1 MLLHHSIL
9 SFLSIITIICAFA
22 APPNLTGPPSVT
34 LDEATVY
41 GITDGMTN
49 SFLGIPYAQPP
60 TGSRRLSPPEPVP
73 MYTATINAS
82 TWGNQCFNAL
92 TLGTFAL
99 PSWTTAEMQQY
110 MSVFNSLEPAP
121 FNEDCL
127 NLNVIT
133 PAKVTMG
140 KKLPVVA
147 YIFFSG
153 FDFSGSSNVD
163 GRVMVNR
170 SIEIGEPVI
179 WVSMNY
185 RLGPY
190 GFLPG
195 KAVKDA
201 KVGNLGLRDQRLALR
216 WIQKYISAFGGDPS
230 RVTLLGLS
238 AGAASASLHTV
249 ANGGISEGL
258 FSGVWA
264 ESGALQH
271 LQWIDAPA
279 GQAIYDDFAS
289 ALNCSDAAYSL
300 ACLREVPSE
309 TFQSVVGTS
318 GTGFWSLTADGD
330 FLQDLPQ
337 QALVNGKVA
346 PVPIVT
352 GIAEDDGTIAT
363 VTFPDGANDTIL
375 AAYIK
380 GSFPSISDSDLQ
392 ELLDLYPDD
401 PATGAPYG
409 TKQEYQLAPGYKRIG
424 SLAGDMGFDSNH
436 RLLARHLCA
445 RQKVWSYYYR
455 RNFIYGFGV
464 THGTEIP
471 NMYGGGD
478 MADMFIHFTNF
489 GDPNGR
495 HPSIYW
501 PPYNTE
507 EPLMLTFHGNDSLGY
522 KADNYR
528 AKQIDFINRLNL
540 QP

>member
-1 MLLHHSIL
+1 MLLLRCLL
-9 SFLSIITIICAFA
+9 SYLAITITCALG
-22 APPNLTGPPSVT
+22 APFNPTGLPSVK
-34 LDEATVY
+34 LDEAMVY
-41 GITDGMTN
+41 GVHDGTTN

-60 TGSRRLSPPEPVP
+60 VNGRRLAPPEPAAP
-73 MYTATINAS
+73 YTGIVNAS
-82 TWGNQCFNAL
+82 AWGNQCLNAL

-99 PSWTTAEMQQY
+99 PSWTTPEMQQY
-110 MSVFNSLEPAP
+110 ISIFNSLEPAP
-121 FNEDCL
+121 FDEDCL

-133 PAKVTMG
+133 PANVSAG
-140 KKLPVVA
+140 QKLPVVA
-147 YIFFSG
+147 VRG
-153 FDFSGSSNVD
+153 FEFSGSSNVD
-163 GRVMVNR
+163 GRVMVKR
-170 SIEIGEPVI
+170 SIEIGEPII

-185 RLGPY
+185 RYVLPY

-201 KVGNLGLRDQRLALR
+201 KAGNLGLRDQRLALS
-216 WIQKYISAFGGDPS
+216 WIQRYISSFGGDPS

-238 AGAASASLHTV
+238 AGAASASLQAV
-249 ANGGISEGL
+249 ANGGHAEGL

-279 GQAIYDDFAS
+279 GQAIYDEFVS
-289 ALNCSDAAYSL
+289 ALNCSNAADSL

-318 GTGFWSLTADGD
+318 GGAFWSLTADGD

-337 QALVNGKVA
+337 QALVKGKVA
-346 PVPIVT
+346 PVSMVT

-363 VTFPDGANDTIL
+363 ITFPDGANDTIL
-375 AAYIK
+375 AAYIQ
-380 GSFPSISDSDLQ
+380 GVYPSISEANLTR
-392 ELLDLYPDD
+392 LLDLYPDD
-401 PATGAPYG
+401 PPAGSPYG
-409 TKQEYQLAPGYKRIG
+409 TGYKYQLAQGYKRIG

-436 RLLARHLCA
+436 RLLANHLSP
-445 RQKVWSYYYR
+445 RQDLWSYYYQ
-455 RNFIYGFGV
+455 RNFIDDFGV

-478 MADMFIHFTNF
+478 MADMLIHFTNF

-495 HPSIYW
+495 HPSTYW
-501 PPYNTE
+501 PRYSPE
-507 EPLMLTFHGNDSLGY
+507 EPVMLTFHGNDSLGY

-528 AKQIDFINRLNL
+528 AEQIDFINSLNIG
-540 QP
+540 P

>member
-1 MLLHHSIL
+1 MLLLYCFL
-9 SFLSIITIICAFA
+9 SFLAIAITCALG
-22 APPNLTGPPSVT
+22 APSYPAGLPSVK

-41 GITDGMTN
+41 GVHDNTTN

-60 TGSRRLSPPEPVP
+60 VGNRRLAPPEPVP
-73 MYTATINAS
+73 PYTGTINAS
-82 TWGNQCFNAL
+82 AWGNYCFNTF
-92 TLGTFAL
+92 TLRTSAL
-99 PSWTTAEMQQY
+99 PPWTTPEMQQY
-110 MSVFNSLEPAP
+110 ISIFDSLVPAP
-121 FNEDCL
+121 FDEDCL

-133 PAKVTMG
+133 PTKVTTDQ
-140 KKLPVVA
+140 KLPVVA

-153 FDFSGSSNVD
+153 FEFSASSNVD

-170 SIEIGEPVI
+170 SIEIGEPII

-201 KVGNLGLRDQRLALR
+201 KAGNLGLRDQRLALG

-249 ANGGISEGL
+249 ANGGDTERL
-258 FSGVWA
+258 FTGVWA

-271 LQWIDAPA
+271 IQWIDAPA
-279 GQAIYDDFAS
+279 GQAIYDNCVS
-289 ALNCSDAAYSL
+289 ALNCSGAADSL

-318 GTGFWSLTADGD
+318 GDAFWSLAADGD

-337 QALVNGKVA
+337 QALVNGKIA

-352 GIAEDDGTIAT
+352 GIAEDDGTIAAIA
-363 VTFPDGANDTIL
+363 FPDGANDTVL
-375 AAYIK
+375 ADYIK
-380 GSFPSISDSDLQ
+380 GVYPRISEANLTR
-392 ELLDLYPDD
+392 LLDLYPDD
-401 PATGAPYG
+401 PAVGAPYG
-409 TKQEYQLAPGYKRIG
+409 THQKYQLAPGYKRLG
-424 SLAGDMGFDSNH
+424 SLAGDLDFDSNH
-436 RLLARHLCA
+436 RLLSRHLSA
-445 RQKVWSYYYR
+445 RQNVWSYYYQ
-455 RNFIYGFGV
+455 RNFIDGFGV

-478 MADMFIHFTNF
+478 MADMLIHFANF
-489 GDPNGR
+489 GDPNGH
-495 HPSIYW
+495 HPGTYW
-501 PPYNTE
+501 PKYSPE
-507 EPLMLTFHGNDSLGY
+507 EPVMLTFHGNDSLGY

-528 AKQIDFINRLNL
+528 AEQIDFINNLNV